1 MKEEL
6 KEKIQLLRPRRVS
19 AAAAFATA
27 RGPVFGRLRP
37 FTVLY
42 SRSLSYQFVVFDLDT
57 LGTGGSMCAISS
69 TSAIMIMLGPGG
81 GGENLPLSKRF
92 MSSCVVM
99 WVVVWV
105 VWW

>member
-27 RGPVFGRLRP
+27 RGPVFGRLHP
-37 FTVLY
+37 SLY
-42 SRSLSYQFVVFDLDT
+42 CTRALALYQFVVFDLDT

-69 TSAIMIMLGPGG
+69 TSAIMPRSIRKPFSMS
-81 GGENLPLSKRF
+81 LSKQN
-92 MSSCVVM
+92 SLSA
-99 WVVVWV
+99 
-105 VWW
+105 

>member
-42 SRSLSYQFVVFDLDT
+42 SRSLSYQFVVFDLET

-69 TSAIMIMLGPGG
+69 TSAIMPRSIRKPFSMS
-81 GGENLPLSKRF
+81 LSLQN
-92 MSSCVVM
+92 SLSA
-99 WVVVWV
+99 
-105 VWW
+105 